1 MLKWQVAG
9 LVVLAVAASA
19 AVGAAVLRPEGT
31 PPVPAEVSAA
41 YENKTTAPV
50 AAVADKTL
58 ITVIGDSYVGGS
70 NMGGNGINNW
80 TALITADLP
89 NPKNID
95 LNKAGLGGSGY
106 VTRGPTGKVFEEAA
120 AAALGPNTDVVVFFG
135 SINDGS
141 ASGAKVGS
149 AAAQTFATAKEAAPK
164 AKLLVFGPAWTNENV
179 PAEMLA
185 VRDAVKR
192 SAQAAGATWVDPI
205 GERWFFDRTALIGAD
220 KTHPTDEGHA
230 YMEKQI
236 LPHLKKVLA
245 TL

>member
-1 MLKWQVAG
+1 MTFGGSVRVCSALVLGASLVLSGCAQV
-9 LVVLAVAASA
+9 
-19 AVGAAVLRPEGT
+19 P
-31 PPVPAEVSAA
+31 PPVSQRVADYYSNGPTQPAE
-41 YENKTTAPV
+41 
-50 AAVADKTL
+50 ADETL

-120 AAALGPNTDVVVFFG
+120 SVVLGPKTDVVVFFG

-141 ASGAKVGS
+141 ASGEKVRLAS
-149 AAAQTFATAKEAAPK
+149 AQTFATAKEAAPK
-164 AKLLVFGPAWTNENV
+164 AKLLVIGPAWTNEDV
-179 PAEMLA
+179 PAAMLA
-185 VRDAVKR
+185 VRDGLKK

-205 GERWFFDRTALIGAD
+205 ADRWFFDRTALIGAD
-220 KTHPTDEGHA
+220 KKHPTDEGHA
-230 YMEKQI
+230 YLEKQI
-236 LPHLKKVLA
+236 APHLKKVLA
-245 TL
+245 SL